1 LERVLREVRDLARGI
16 HPHLLRHRGLLV
28 AVEDVAARLPADIHV
43 RADPSLRNTRL
54 PETVEGAAFYVV
66 TESLTNAL
74 RHARAQSI
82 HVMLSRH
89 NGSVAVSVR
98 DDGIGI
104 PADPPH
110 GSGLS
115 NLADRVTAL
124 GGSFTVNGSGGG
136 TTVTAIFGIP
146 QP

>member
-1 LERVLREVRDLARGI
+1 
-16 HPHLLRHRGLLV
+16 V

-54 PETVEGAAFYVV
+54 PETVEGAAYYVV

-74 RHARAQSI
+74 KHARAQSI
-82 HVMLSRH
+82 EVRLARE
-89 NGSVAVSVR
+89 NGSVSVAVR

-104 PADPPH
+104 PENPPQ
-110 GSGLS
+110 GTGLA

-124 GGSFTVNGSGGG
+124 GGSFNVDASGNG